1 MFILYMTIFQ
11 LPLEALINF
20 DYVSKIILSHQV
32 KDLKLIE
39 YQPSNINLLDDKAGF
54 RNIKAK
60 KF

>member
-1 MFILYMTIFQ
+1 MTIFQ

-54 RNIKAK
+54 RNIKAEN
-60 KF
+60 F

>member
-1 MFILYMTIFQ
+1 MYMTIFQ

-54 RNIKAK
+54 RNIKAEN
-60 KF
+60 F